1 MKLLKL
7 SVFKQDCLVNG
18 EWLKSDT
25 RIDVVN
31 PSTGRVIAAVPKL
44 GRPETNQAIQFANTA
59 LKQWKLETA
68 AVRGGYLKRW
78 HALILK
84 HIDELA
90 YIMTCEQGKPLAEA
104 KGEINYA
111 ASYVEWFAEEAMRI
125 QGEVLPAALPNTR
138 IIVSR
143 EPVGVCVAITPW
155 NFPAAMITRKV
166 APALAAGC
174 TIIVKPA
181 SQTPLTA
188 LALGE
193 LAVQAGIPK
202 GVIQVIT
209 GKASEVGDAMCANP
223 IVRKLS
229 FTGSTEIGAQLMA
242 KCAPDV
248 KKLSLELGGNAPFI
262 VFDDADIEHAVEQ
275 LIKAK
280 FRNAGQTCISPNR
293 IYVHKA
299 IKTKFECFLVD
310 AVSKLKVGDG
320 LLADTTVGPLIDAS
334 AVLKVEQHIAEAVSS
349 GARILVGGHRLE
361 QGDNWFQPTVLSNVA
376 VTAQCACEET
386 FGPLVPIITFNNEQE
401 VIRLA
406 NDTPFGL
413 AAYFFTENH
422 HRVQRVVEQIEAGMV
437 GINTGVISAANA
449 PFGGIK
455 ASGIGREGAH
465 VGLEEYLEMKYQCY
479 GFRSE

>member
-1 MKLLKL
+1 MKLSEL
-7 SVFKQDCLVNG
+7 SIFKQDCLING
-18 EWLKSDT
+18 EWLSSGSK
-25 RIDVVN
+25 IDVVN
-31 PSTGRVIAAVPKL
+31 PSTGKVIAAVPKL
-44 GRPETNQAIQFANTA
+44 GSIETNQAIEYANSA
-59 LKQWKLETA
+59 LKKWKLETA
-68 AVRGGYLKRW
+68 ATRGTYLKRW
-78 HALILK
+78 HALILQN
-84 HIDELA
+84 IDELA
-90 YIMTCEQGKPLAEA
+90 IIMTCEQGKPLTEA

-138 IIVSR
+138 ILVTR

-193 LAVQAGIPK
+193 LAIQAGIPK
-202 GVIQVIT
+202 GVLQIIT

-223 IVRKLS
+223 TVRKLS
-229 FTGSTEIGAQLMA
+229 FTGSTDIGAQLMA

-262 VFDDADIEHAVEQ
+262 VFDDADVEDAVEQ

-293 IYVHKA
+293 IYVHKT

-310 AVSKLKVGDG
+310 AVSRLKVGDG
-320 LLADTTVGPLIDAS
+320 LRADTTVGPLIDAA
-334 AVLKVEQHIAEAVSS
+334 AVLKVEQHIADAVSS
-349 GARILVGGHRLE
+349 GARVLVGGHRLE
-361 QGDNWFQPTVLSNVA
+361 QGDNWFQPTVITDVKANA
-376 VTAQCACEET
+376 ACACEET
-386 FGPLVPIITFNNEQE
+386 FGPLVPIVSFSSEQE

-455 ASGIGREGAH
+455 ASGLGREGAH
-465 VGLEEYLEMKYQCY
+465 VGIEEYLEMKYQCY
-479 GFRSE
+479 GIRPE

>member
-1 MKLLKL
+1 MELREI

-44 GRPETNQAIQFANTA
+44 GCAETNQAIEYANAA
-59 LKQWKLETA
+59 LKEWKLETA
-68 AVRGGYLKRW
+68 ATRGAYLKRW
-78 HALILK
+78 HALILQ
-84 HIDELA
+84 HIDDLA

-138 IIVSR
+138 ILVTR

-202 GVIQVIT
+202 GVLQIIT

-229 FTGSTEIGAQLMA
+229 FTGSTDIGAQLMA

-262 VFDDADIEHAVEQ
+262 VFDDADVEHAVEQ

-299 IKTKFECFLVD
+299 IKCKFECFLVD
-310 AVSKLKVGDG
+310 AVSRLKVGDG
-320 LLADTTVGPLIDAS
+320 LAADTTVGPLIDAA
-334 AVLKVEQHIAEAVSS
+334 AVLKVEQHIADAVSS

-361 QGDNWFQPTVLSNVA
+361 QGDNWFQPTVLTDVSA
-376 VTAQCACEET
+376 DAACACEET
-386 FGPLVPIITFNNEQE
+386 FGPLVPIISFSTEQE

-413 AAYFFTENH
+413 AAYFFSENH
-422 HRVQRVVEQIEAGMV
+422 YRVQRVVEQIEAGMV

-455 ASGIGREGAH
+455 ASGLGREGAH
-465 VGLEEYLEMKYQCY
+465 IGLEEYLEMKYQCY
-479 GFRSE
+479 GIKAE